1 MFLDNI
7 EKELFNPNNIRKT
20 QNNLK
25 KEDKLALNEMKSW
38 DDKVIQVQDKG
49 SRFVIPNTSNYVDK
63 VVQQINR
70 SSYHK
75 INSEPSSKFKNK
87 VIDWVE
93 KWCDKKN

>member
-1 MFLDNI
+1 MNLYQQLYLSKPNKNNSLELFIDNI

-49 SRFVIPNTSNYVDK
+49 SRFVIPNTNNYVEK
-63 VVQQINR
+63 VV
-70 SSYHK
+70 
-75 INSEPSSKFKNK
+75 
-87 VIDWVE
+87 
-93 KWCDKKN
+93 

>member
-1 MFLDNI
+1 MKANLYQQLYLSKPNKNNSLELFIDNI

-49 SRFVIPNTSNYVDK
+49 SRFVILNTNNYVEK
-63 VVQQINR
+63 VV
-70 SSYHK
+70 
-75 INSEPSSKFKNK
+75 
-87 VIDWVE
+87 
-93 KWCDKKN
+93 

>member
-1 MFLDNI
+1 MNLYQQLYLSKPNKNNSLELFIDNI

-49 SRFVIPNTSNYVDK
+49 SRFVILNTNNYVEK
-63 VVQQINR
+63 VV
-70 SSYHK
+70 
-75 INSEPSSKFKNK
+75 
-87 VIDWVE
+87 
-93 KWCDKKN
+93 

>member
-1 MFLDNI
+1 MNLYQQLYLSKPNKNNGLELFIDNI

-49 SRFVIPNTSNYVDK
+49 SRFVILNTNNYVEK
-63 VVQQINR
+63 VV
-70 SSYHK
+70 
-75 INSEPSSKFKNK
+75 
-87 VIDWVE
+87 
-93 KWCDKKN
+93 

>member
-1 MFLDNI
+1 MNLYQQLYLSKPNTNNSLELFIDNI

-49 SRFVIPNTSNYVDK
+49 SRFVILNTNNYVEK
-63 VVQQINR
+63 VV
-70 SSYHK
+70 
-75 INSEPSSKFKNK
+75 
-87 VIDWVE
+87 
-93 KWCDKKN
+93 

>member
-1 MFLDNI
+1 MNLYQQLYLSKPNKNNSLELFIDNI

-49 SRFVIPNTSNYVDK
+49 
-63 VVQQINR
+63 
-70 SSYHK
+70 
-75 INSEPSSKFKNK
+75 
-87 VIDWVE
+87 
-93 KWCDKKN
+93 